1 MLSRVFSKL
10 DNHTLEAV
18 QKSGPSLLVKI
29 LGMIATLVGSVLM
42 GRTLGVEGYGILELA
57 NRIGSFV
64 LVFCTFGL
72 QYVVLKEMAIGI
84 AEKHW
89 QLVLNTM
96 YTSLKFT
103 GLLSVAVC
111 VLLILLSPYLSSVFF
126 DMKALTIP
134 LQLVMAGVFFQTI
147 SRSYMSGI
155 NAYGKIWQSNLGD
168 QTLGM
173 IIVLIV
179 YLVLIGIDAL
189 SVTTAAIAFLTAR
202 IVVALVFGAYWNRLK
217 PKTNFIKKLR
227 TELLK
232 PATRLLLASGSGIV
246 SASAATIILGII
258 STATEVGLYN
268 LAARLS
274 LLTLL
279 IIQITNSALAPK
291 IASLYASNRKEELQK
306 LLYNFTIV
314 LALVGLAAWLSFAV
328 LGRPVIKLW
337 GEDFEAAYLYLII
350 LAFGQMI
357 NTSGGAIGIT
367 LMMTNN
373 EKIIGKIAFTFMV
386 LAVILNIIFIS
397 FFGGLGACIAT
408 TICAIGETITRLIV
422 LKRTTGIGFL
432 TSSL

>member
-111 VLLILLSPYLSSVFF
+111 VLIILLSPYLSSVFF
-126 DMKALTIP
+126 DMKALTLP

-179 YLVLIGIDAL
+179 YLGLIGINAL

-246 SASAATIILGII
+246 SASAATIILGIM

-268 LAARLS
+268 LASRIALLS
-274 LLTLL
+274 MIVL
-279 IIQITNSALAPK
+279 QIVISVLSPK
-291 IASLYASNRKEELQK
+291 VAALYAKNEIKQLKQ
-306 LLYNFTIV
+306 LIYNFTLLLAIV
-314 LALVGLAAWLSFAV
+314 AIILVVGYTLFGL
-328 LGRPVIKLW
+328 PVIRLW
-337 GEDFEAAYLYLII
+337 GEGFSQSYIYLLI
-350 LAFGQMI
+350 LMFGQFFATI
-357 NTSGGAIGIT
+357 GGTTGTI
-367 LMMTNN
+367 LVMTNN
-373 EKIIGKIAFTFMV
+373 ERITGKIA
-386 LAVILNIIFIS
+386 IS
-397 FFGGLGACIAT
+397 FMLITILLNFLLILKYGGIGACIAT
-408 TICAIGETITRLIV
+408 ALCTAGENLTRYFIIRKYL
-422 LKRTTGIGFL
+422 GINIL
-432 TSSL
+432 SKK